1 MVNQLAALRKYGW
14 PGLAIWPLRLFLG
27 VTFIWASLDKLFDP
41 AFLDP
46 NAAGYI
52 GKQLTVAAG
61 ASPLSGFLTAVVVP
75 NATLFGLLVMAGE
88 LVIGLAVLLGW
99 FTRFSAFMGLLINFM
114 FYLTITWD
122 VQPFY
127 FGADL
132 PYSVGWLTLLLAGPG
147 PLSVDAYL
155 RARLAPPPVPVRPA
169 GRQRGQAH
177 VEPVPSPNAMTR
189 RQFNAYA
196 LSAVV
201 GAALFALDMAAGAAL
216 HPQTRRAVVQGPV
229 EPGAQAN
236 LPPAPPTATAAPAA
250 PPTSAPTAAP
260 PAAAPETPSAAGPA
274 ELSPTVQTE
283 APPTVAPTAVPAAPT
298 PSGTLLVGPGQLAVN
313 ASASFVDPQT
323 GYPGVLVHLASG
335 YVAYSAVCTH
345 EGCEVGYSASRQL
358 LGCPCHGALFD
369 PTANGAVVRGP
380 ARRPLAAIPVTVTP
394 DGSVYLA
401 G

>member
-1 MVNQLAALRKYGW
+1 MVHQLTALRRYGW

-61 ASPLSGFLTAVVVP
+61 ASPLGGFLTAVVVP

-99 FTRFSAFMGLLINFM
+99 FARFSAFMGLLINFM

-122 VQPFY
+122 VHPFY

-132 PYSVGWLTLLLAGPG
+132 PYSFGWLTLLLAGPG

-155 RARLAPPPVPVRPA
+155 RARLAPPPMPVRPA
-169 GRQRGQAH
+169 GRQRGAPQVKPA
-177 VEPVPSPNAMTR
+177 PPPNAMTR

-196 LSAVV
+196 ASAVV
-201 GAALFALDMAAGAAL
+201 GAALFALDMAAGTAL
-216 HPQTRRAVVQGPV
+216 HPQTRRAVAQGPAA
-229 EPGAQAN
+229 PGAQAN

-250 PPTSAPTAAP
+250 PPSSAPTAAP
-260 PAAAPETPSAAGPA
+260 PAAATEGPPAG
-274 ELSPTVQTE
+274 
-283 APPTVAPTAVPAAPT
+283 APTATPPSVPPTDAPAGPT
-298 PSGTLLVGPGQLAVN
+298 PSGTLLAGPGQLAVN
-313 ASASFVDPQT
+313 NSASFVDPQT
-323 GYPGVLVHLASG
+323 GYPGVLVHLPSG
-335 YVAYSAVCTH
+335 YVAYSAICTH

-369 PTANGAVVRGP
+369 PSSNGAVVRGP
-380 ARRPLAAIPVTVTP
+380 ARRPLAPINLTVTP

>member
-1 MVNQLAALRKYGW
+1 M
-14 PGLAIWPLRLFLG
+14 RLFLG

-41 AFLDP
+41 EFLDP
-46 NAAGYI
+46 NATGYI
-52 GKQLTVAAG
+52 GKQLAVAAS
-61 ASPLSGFLTAVVVP
+61 ASPLGGFLTAIVVP
-75 NATLFGLLVMAGE
+75 NATMFGLLVMAGE

-122 VQPFY
+122 VHPFY

-155 RARLAPPPVPVRPA
+155 RTRLAPAPAPARPA
-169 GRQRGQAH
+169 GRQRGNAH
-177 VEPVPSPNAMTR
+177 VEPVPATNAITR

-196 LSAVV
+196 LSAAV
-201 GAALFALDMAAGAAL
+201 GGILFALDMATGATF
-216 HPQTRRAVVQGPV
+216 HPQTRRAVVQGPAA
-229 EPGAQAN
+229 PGAQAN
-236 LPPAPPTATAAPAA
+236 LPPATAGPTAAPPGAA
-250 PPTSAPTAAP
+250 TAAP
-260 PAAAPETPSAAGPA
+260 PAAAPTDAAPA
-274 ELSPTVQTE
+274 AAPTEPPPAAPTA
-283 APPTVAPTAVPAAPT
+283 APPTVAPTAVPAAPA
-298 PSGTLLVGPGQLAVN
+298 PSGTLLAGPGQVAVN
-313 ASASFVDPQT
+313 SSASFVDPQT
-323 GYPGVLVHLASG
+323 GYPGVLVHLTSG
-335 YVAYSAVCTH
+335 YVAYSAICTH

-369 PTANGAVVRGP
+369 PASNGAAVRGP
-380 ARRPLAAIPVTVTP
+380 ARRPLAPIDITVTP